1 MASRAM
7 RRVSWASVSRP
18 STYSSLAVS
27 SPASWLVSSSSKPAS
42 TAASKPTYTRSAS
55 SNYPRRTYNSYN
67 KTPSS
72 SQSSSSPASSSSAA
86 KTTSSTSSA
95 PASSPSSS
103 APKDTSSPPAFTTTP
118 TSHPIQNIT
127 KTGLADAPPDL
138 VLEPA
143 NVPNDH
149 VDWTRSYHGLSA
161 EPFSKEAAA
170 ILLAPV
176 EPDDVEI
183 KPDGIVYLPEIK
195 YRRILNKA
203 FGPGGWG
210 LVPRSESIVTGK
222 TVTREY
228 ALVAHGRLVS
238 VSRGEQDY
246 FSPDGIPT
254 ATEGC
259 KSNAMMRCCK
269 DLGVASELWDP
280 RWIRKFKA
288 NYAKDV
294 FVEHMVSKKKSKI
307 WIRKDD
313 EVMYPWKKT

>member
-27 SPASWLVSSSSKPAS
+27 SPVSRLISSSSKPAS
-42 TAASKPTYTRSAS
+42 TAASKPTTTYTRSTS

-67 KTPSS
+67 KAPSS
-72 SQSSSSPASSSSAA
+72 SPSSSSPASSSSAP
-86 KTTSSTSSA
+86 K
-95 PASSPSSS
+95 PASSTPATPASSS
-103 APKDTSSPPAFTTTP
+103 DTSSPPAFTTTP

-143 NVPNDH
+143 NVPNGH

-170 ILLAPV
+170 VLLAPV
-176 EPDDVEI
+176 DPDDVEI

-228 ALVAHGRLVS
+228 ALVAHGR
-238 VSRGEQDY
+238 
-246 FSPDGIPT
+246 
-254 ATEGC
+254 
-259 KSNAMMRCCK
+259 
-269 DLGVASELWDP
+269 
-280 RWIRKFKA
+280 
-288 NYAKDV
+288 
-294 FVEHMVSKKKSKI
+294 
-307 WIRKDD
+307 
-313 EVMYPWKKT
+313 